1 MPAVHQEQAEA
12 GMTEL
17 RNFYAALV
25 ESSDDAIVAKN
36 TDGVVISWNPAAERL
51 FGWTAREMIG
61 GSIRR
66 LLPADRQEEEDDIL
80 SRIRSGTRVEPF
92 YTKRLHKDGHLLD
105 VSVSVSPVR
114 DEQGKVVGASKIARD
129 VGPYLRVQEQI
140 RQSEER
146 FRTLAETISQ
156 LAWIADPEGE
166 VLWYNQRWYE
176 YTGTRPEEVEGSGW
190 RKLQHPDYL
199 EKVER
204 HFRQALVRGVEWE
217 DTFPL
222 RGKNGEYRWFL
233 SRAKPIRN
241 DAGEIVQWFGTNTD
255 ITDQREQAEQIR
267 LLLMEV
273 NHRSKNMLTT
283 IQALARRSAPDE
295 EGFLARFEDRVRSL
309 AVNQDILVGR
319 EWREVPV
326 QDLVREQLAFIS
338 EAPGELRVSGPDL
351 ALTPRTAEVIGMAL
365 HELAT
370 NSLKYGAL
378 SAAEGHVIIGWDR
391 GMNDAGFSIWWR
403 EGGGPSVVEPERS
416 GFGTTLIRDVPRH
429 NLDAEVALN
438 YHSGGVCWELKCGQG
453 ALVTSSRPESR

>member
-1 MPAVHQEQAEA
+1 
-12 GMTEL
+12 MTEL

-36 TDGVVISWNPAAERL
+36 TDGVVISWNPAAEKL
-51 FGWTAREMIG
+51 FGWTAQEMIG

-66 LLPADRQEEEDDIL
+66 LLPPDRQEEEDDIL
-80 SRIRSGTRVEPF
+80 ARIRSGQRVEPF

-114 DEQGKVVGASKIARD
+114 DEQGKVIGASKIARD
-129 VGPYLRVQEQI
+129 VGPYLRAQE
-140 RQSEER
+140 RVRESEER

-156 LAWIADPEGE
+156 LAWIAEADGHII
-166 VLWYNQRWYE
+166 WYNQRWYE
-176 YTGTRPEEVEGSGW
+176 FTGTTPEGVEGWGW
-190 RKLQHPDYL
+190 RKVHHPDYL
-199 EKVER
+199 ESAER
-204 HFRQALVRGVEWE
+204 HYREALAKGEEWE

-222 RGKNGEYRWFL
+222 RGKDGEYRWFL

-241 DAGEIVQWFGTNTD
+241 EAGEIVQWFGTNTD
-255 ITDQREQAEQIR
+255 ITEQREQAEQIR

-283 IQALARRSAPDE
+283 IQALARRSAPGE
-295 EGFLARFEDRVRSL
+295 EGFLSRFEDRVRSL

-326 QDLVREQLAFIS
+326 AELVREQLAFIDD
-338 EAPGELRVSGPDL
+338 APGELRFSGPDL
-351 ALTPRTAEVIGMAL
+351 ALAPRAAEVIGMAL

-378 SAAEGHVIIGWDR
+378 SAEAGHVDIGWNR
-391 GMNDAGFSIWWR
+391 GDDSASFAIWWH
-403 EGGGPSVVEPERS
+403 EGGGPPVAEPEHS

-429 NLDAEVALN
+429 NLGADVTLA
-438 YHSGGVCWELKCGQG
+438 YHSGGVCWELKCGEG
-453 ALVTSSRPESR
+453 ALVPPAPSASG